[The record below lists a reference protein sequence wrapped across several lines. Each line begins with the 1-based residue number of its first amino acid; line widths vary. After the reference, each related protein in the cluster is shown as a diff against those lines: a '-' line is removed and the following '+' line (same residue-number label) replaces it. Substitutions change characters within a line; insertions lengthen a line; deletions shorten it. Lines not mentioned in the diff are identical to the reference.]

1 MPVVACLLT
10 AAVTALVVGLG
21 VWSICKRRAAPAP
34 RRDPQQWAGFERSL
48 HASGSGVYT
57 IAVAQR
63 QATCSSAAALLLG
76 LPAGQTRLSLEEWAQ
91 LMHEDDRDEAM
102 RLVADAV
109 SRGEAF
115 VVDFRVRMPDGANGS
130 GAAPVRK
137 ARWVRVHGEAE
148 RDVDGKVCAVHG
160 TLFDVSRQQELME
173 EVRAR
178 DERMRDASRA
188 ALFWTWELNLAT
200 GVFTVDRPAAR
211 SERTDPSMRNV
222 TITTSME
229 EAIKSRH
236 PDDRAALIAMVEKVR
251 HADVPYDLEARVGSD
266 EAGYRWTSIQG
277 RVVRDPLTGERL
289 VRGVLQDIHARKQA
303 ESQLQEAEARLE
315 RAIRGTNDGLFE
327 INVATRALWFSPRL
341 AEMLGYEP
349 EEIKKSQEA
358 LFQLT
363 HPEDHAMLMR
373 IVREHLVKG
382 TPFDAEV
389 RQRTKQ
395 GEWRWFRIRGRR
407 DCDAMGNALTVSG
420 SQQDVTEK
428 RQFQQALI
436 EATETAAAAN
446 SAKSE
451 FLANMSHEIRT
462 PMNGV
467 IGMTELLLE
476 TPMTP
481 MQRDYAETVRD
492 SAGALLTVIND
503 ILDFSKVEAGKLD
516 LEHVDMDLRD
526 TLEDVARLLAIQ
538 AHAKG
543 LEVTALIDPTLP
555 DMVKGDAGRVR
566 QILLNLGGNAVKF
579 TQRGEVAVDLKV
591 VKHTTDGTVVRC
603 EIRDTGVGIPANRLN
618 ALFKPFSQVDAST
631 TRRFGGTGLGLS
643 IVKRLV
649 ELMGGE
655 TGVTSQEGVGSVFWF
670 TASFGVSH
678 QVNKTR
684 RAPPAEL
691 KGQRVLV
698 VDDNAT
704 NRKVIMGQLT
714 LCGIEPVCASSA
726 DEALALMRQAAVA
739 GRPFEAALL
748 DHQMPSCD
756 GAKLGQ
762 MIIGDEQ
769 LRSTRMILLTSS
781 GQRGDGHMFAEIGF
795 AGYLLKPVTQ
805 RDLTDCLMLVLAI
818 KAEAW
823 HMQSQPIVTRHALR
837 TQRGRKKHRILLAED
852 NAVNQK
858 VACRTLEKLG
868 YRVDVAADG
877 RAAVEGW
884 KSGRYDLI
892 LMDCQMP
899 ELDGYEATREIRR
912 LEAASNIEDAHIP
925 VVALTAHAMKG
936 ADVQCTAA
944 GMDDYLTKPIDR
956 AQLEACLDRHLS
968 DRMPNLQ
975 ETVVLAKPAAAP
987 NDAPALDW
995 ERLLKASDGDAA
1007 FARELAQLF
1016 VQTGPPAMQ
1025 ALLAALQN
1033 GDYAQVAERAH
1044 EIKGSA
1050 ASLQATTTSLAA
1062 ACLEAAARTGDFDQV
1077 TELVSQLDREVR
1089 RAIECVREK
1098 VNA

>member
-1 MPVVACLLT
+1 MPLEEMSAGDLVMTVVTFCVVT
-10 AAVTALVVGLG
+10 AALTGAA
-21 VWSICKRRAAPAP
+21 VWAFCTRRSDSIRRNA
-34 RRDPQQWAGFERSL
+34 QQQLASIERSL
-48 HASGSGVYT
+48 HATGSGIFTFHYSNNT
-57 IAVAQR
+57 
-63 QATCSSAAALLLG
+63 ATCSSAAAALLG
-76 LPAGQTRLSLEEWAQ
+76 LPPDRPWLSASEWLQ
-91 LMHEDDRDEAM
+91 LIHEDDRAETERVLTQATQ
-102 RLVADAV
+102 
-109 SRGEAF
+109 RGTPYS
-115 VVDFRVRMPDGANGS
+115 VDYRVRLPNGQ
-130 GAAPVRK
+130 V
-137 ARWVRVHGEAE
+137 RWVRACGEPDRE
-148 RDVDGKVCAVHG
+148 TDGKTRTIYG
-160 TLFDVSRQQELME
+160 TLFDVTRQKELVE

-178 DERMRDASRA
+178 DERLRDASRA
-188 ALFWTWELNLAT
+188 AAFWAWDLNLTT
-200 GVFTVDRPAAR
+200 GDYTIDRPASSPEHDASGAVR
-211 SERTDPSMRNV
+211 GNV
-222 TITTSME
+222 TVVHTM
-229 EAIKSRH
+229 AQVIKAHH
-236 PDDRAALIAMVEKVR
+236 PDDLPMLLAMVERVR
-251 HADVPYDLEARVGSD
+251 KENVPYEVEARVLYVDGT
-266 EAGYRWTSIQG
+266 YRWMAAHG
-277 RVVRDPLTGERL
+277 RVIKNSLTGERR

-303 ESQLQEAEARLE
+303 EMQLHDAEARLE
-315 RAIRGTNDGLFE
+315 RATRGTNDGLFE
-327 INVATRALWFSPRL
+327 INVATRALWFSARL
-341 AEMLGYEP
+341 AEMLGYHP
-349 EEIKKSQEA
+349 DEIGKTQQA

-363 HPEDHAMLMR
+363 HPDDHSMLTTT
-373 IVREHLVKG
+373 VRNHLAKG

-389 RQRTKQ
+389 RQRTKT
-395 GEWRWFRIRGRR
+395 GEWLWFRIRGRR
-407 DCDAMGNALTVSG
+407 ECDAQGNAITVSG

-492 SAGALLTVIND
+492 SAAALLTVIND

-516 LEHVDMDLRD
+516 LEHIDMDLRD

-579 TQRGEVAVDLKV
+579 TQRGEVALDLKV
-591 VKHTTDGTVVRC
+591 IEQSPDGTLVRC
-603 EIRDTGVGIPANRLN
+603 EIRDTGVGIPAHRMS

-631 TRRFGGTGLGLS
+631 TRKFGGTGLGLS

-649 ELMGGE
+649 ELMGGA
-655 TGVTSQEGVGSVFWF
+655 TGLTSEEGVGSVFWF
-670 TASFGVSH
+670 TARFGASH

-726 DEALALMRQAAVA
+726 DEALALMRQAAGA

-748 DHQMPSCD
+748 DHQMPGCD

-762 MIIGDEQ
+762 MIIRDDH
-769 LRSTRMILLTSS
+769 LKSTRMILLTSS
-781 GQRGDGHMFAEIGF
+781 GQRGDGHKFAEIGF

-818 KAEAW
+818 KAESW
-823 HMQSQPIVTRHALR
+823 HLQSQPIVTRHALR
-837 TQRGRKKHRILLAED
+837 TQRGRAKHRILLAED

-877 RAAVEGW
+877 RAAVDGW

-899 ELDGYEATREIRR
+899 VLDGYEATREIRR
-912 LEAASNIEDAHIP
+912 LEAGQAHIP
-925 VVALTAHAMKG
+925 IVALTAHAMKG

-944 GMDDYLTKPIDR
+944 GMDDYLTKPIER
-956 AQLEACLDRHLS
+956 SQLEACLDQHLA
-968 DRMPNLQ
+968 DQPVNHQ
-975 ETVVLAKPAAAP
+975 DTVVLIGTPAVGSET
-987 NDAPALDW
+987 PALDW
-995 ERLLKASDGDAA
+995 DKLLLASDGDET
-1007 FARELAQLF
+1007 FARELATLF
-1016 VQTGPPAMQ
+1016 VAAGPHAMQ
-1025 ALLAALQN
+1025 TIAAALRDR
-1033 GDYAQVAERAH
+1033 DYAQVGDRAH

-1050 ASLQATTTSLAA
+1050 ASLQATAASLAA
-1062 ACLEAAARTGDFDQV
+1062 ACLEAAARAGDIDQMP
-1077 TELVSQLDREVR
+1077 ELASQLDREVSR
-1089 RAIECVREK
+1089 TIECLRGK
-1098 VNA
+1098 VT